1 MGFRQMFGGS
11 TAPKYFTDGVPSNIW
26 GLYTPKIFHGWGS
39 VKYLGGLR
47 AFCQIF
53 QGSTP
58 PKYFTDGVPS
68 NIWGVYVRS
77 VKYSGGLHPQ
87 NISRMGFR
95 QIFGGSACV
104 PSNIWGVYTPKI
116 FHGWGSVKSR
126 LVEVYIGLRM
136 CTSICAISERIL
148 LHCSLTSAPGHHASR
163 RWIVEKAIAAM
174 HDAMQDEVTHAL
186 FLATFTAVLLDGS
199 DRQRHRINEY
209 AILLIFPGTGPGGMC
224 EVFHGEVDVA
234 CGDAHEVATQL
245 ECVLMSWSPDRDW
258 WAKRVV
264 TFAVDGASNLGVRG
278 ASARQVVDVSIIE
291 SNVFALIG
299 KWLVL
304 MTPLGEPC
312 NVLQRKLGLA
322 LEAAGPT
329 HVDYLAAVNRQ
340 RGLYDGARQWKE
352 LQKCLRKH
360 MQDKRSGLQLIP
372 TSHRIRWSQAHA
384 RRNTAFLANV
394 PWVARHLD
402 FKVQHSTKEED
413 VWEECHDAT
422 LLAGGVVYGDILHG
436 MRCFNSVAQLRA
448 PTGAHLATA
457 TGMLEARLQRVAREE
472 GPRWLQ
478 FKEQTVTGA
487 WRGVQ
492 LVRFDSGGQK
502 CATSPPFPVVQARA
516 VTDVLLGGIKE
527 GQATIDPRGVLECAV
542 LLDHGR
548 FVALPVNERA
558 AYGVEQLRQFMTS
571 HQEELGAANV
581 NCDRALVEWEGLK
594 EHMVQHFA
602 TVQMSQMWEA
612 LAPERAHAQWV
623 NVWRVLALLRT
634 YCPAEAAVERAI
646 SLRGRF
652 CSSMHDTVE
661 THVLSMCMAL
671 HSNLPPLQQWAKGQ
685 GVAVAR
691 HLGAHARFDL
701 RPRQRVS
708 KKVGDRESVEAAML
722 QCLQGNEA
730 VADDG
735 DNLPFFGGPGTPLS
749 STAPSGKGTERH
761 PADVVSI
768 VAPDGTPDSHAG
780 NHDFITFRRGM
791 ECAICKKEVCIS
803 CNTCLVCHACFC
815 ASLRPCGNVVVNVV
829 DDVCDEG
836 ENNSADELA
845 TPRKP
850 NKGRGVARMQAKL
863 VMATQ
868 NCRLRDWSKGALLNC
883 LDVLGVKVAGNSN
896 RRELQDLATQQAL
909 PLLEE
914 WDAFVPDTDRVTRS
928 AAPPSSS
935 QPSCSQPV
943 DDMDGLIDE

>member
-1 MGFRQMFGGS
+1 M
-11 TAPKYFTDGVPSNIW
+11 W
-26 GLYTPKIFHGWGS
+26 
-39 VKYLGGLR
+39 
-47 AFCQIF
+47 
-53 QGSTP
+53 
-58 PKYFTDGVPS
+58 
-68 NIWGVYVRS
+68 
-77 VKYSGGLHPQ
+77 
-87 NISRMGFR
+87 
-95 QIFGGSACV
+95 
-104 PSNIWGVYTPKI
+104 
-116 FHGWGSVKSR
+116 
-126 LVEVYIGLRM
+126 
-136 CTSICAISERIL
+136 
-148 LHCSLTSAPGHHASR
+148 
-163 RWIVEKAIAAM
+163 
-174 HDAMQDEVTHAL
+174 
-186 FLATFTAVLLDGS
+186 
-199 DRQRHRINEY
+199 
-209 AILLIFPGTGPGGMC
+209 
-224 EVFHGEVDVA
+224 
-234 CGDAHEVATQL
+234 
-245 ECVLMSWSPDRDW
+245 
-258 WAKRVV
+258 
-264 TFAVDGASNLGVRG
+264 
-278 ASARQVVDVSIIE
+278 
-291 SNVFALIG
+291 
-299 KWLVL
+299 
-304 MTPLGEPC
+304 
-312 NVLQRKLGLA
+312 
-322 LEAAGPT
+322 
-329 HVDYLAAVNRQ
+329 
-340 RGLYDGARQWKE
+340 
-352 LQKCLRKH
+352 
-360 MQDKRSGLQLIP
+360 
-372 TSHRIRWSQAHA
+372 
-384 RRNTAFLANV
+384 
-394 PWVARHLD
+394 
-402 FKVQHSTKEED
+402 ED
-413 VWEECHDAT
+413 CHDAG
-422 LLAGGVVYGDILHG
+422 LLAWGVVYGDILHG

-472 GPRWLQ
+472 GPGWLQ

-492 LVRFDSGGQK
+492 LVQFDSGGQK
-502 CATSPPFPVVQARA
+502 CATTPPFSGVQARA
-516 VTDVLLGGIKE
+516 VTDVLLAGIRE
-527 GQATIDPRGVLECAV
+527 GQATIDPRGVLECTV

-602 TVQMSQMWEA
+602 TVQMSKMWEA
-612 LAPERAHAQWV
+612 LAPERAHAQWG
-623 NVWRVLALLRT
+623 NVWRALALLRT
-634 YCPAEAAVERAI
+634 YCPAEAAVERAL

-652 CSSMHDTVE
+652 CSILRDTVE

-691 HLGAHARFDL
+691 HLAAHARFDL

-735 DNLPFFGGPGTPLS
+735 DSLPFFGGPGTPLS

-761 PADVVSI
+761 QADVVSI

-791 ECAICKKEVCIS
+791 ECATCKKEVRMW
-803 CNTCLVCHACFC
+803 CNTCPVCHACFC
-815 ASLRPCGNVVVNVV
+815 ASPRFCGNVVVNVV

-850 NKGRGVARMQAKL
+850 NKRRGVARMQAKL

-868 NCRLRDWSKGALLNC
+868 NGRLRDWSKGALLNC
-883 LDVLGVKVAGNSN
+883 LDVLGVKVAGNSD
-896 RRELQDLATQQAL
+896 RQELRDLATQHAL

-935 QPSCSQPV
+935 QPSCSQPI